1 MIVIGTNNGRGW
13 LSNSLKVLE
22 GLKVEETIVIVD
34 TGSNERDALEFH
46 QSLTKGIY
54 DLDIQIEST
63 PYKGYDSGAW
73 IWAIANKEAEYY
85 HFIQDSIVVNTKQYF
100 RKAERILDEGKV
112 ASLLHFNPN
121 QYDSFEQYL
130 WVLEGF
136 GTSEYKSGVFGPN
149 FRINRDMRDKLNRLA
164 IPIPTNKLEQM
175 GMERGWGV
183 LFNTMGFQIE
193 AIEGDYNWDRLVNDD
208 YELFTKRFG
217 GRR

>member
-13 LSNSLKVLE
+13 LSNSLASLAKLGIE
-22 GLKVEETIVIVD
+22 DTILVID
-34 TGSNERDALEFH
+34 TNSTEKDALEFH

-54 DLDIQIEST
+54 DLDIQIQTT

-73 IWAIANKEAEYY
+73 IWAIQNKEEEYY
-85 HFIQDSIVVNTKQYF
+85 HFIQDSIVVNNKRYF
-100 RKAERILDEGKV
+100 TKAERILDEGKV
-112 ASLLHFNPN
+112 ASLLHFPPN

-130 WVLEGF
+130 WVMENF
-136 GTSEYKSGVFGPN
+136 GTSQYKSGVFGPN
-149 FRINRDMRDKLNRLA
+149 FSINRDIRNKLNRLA

-183 LFNTMGFQIE
+183 LFNTMGLEIE

>member
-13 LSNSLKVLE
+13 LSHSLQSLSKLGIEDTILVIDTNSTE
-22 GLKVEETIVIVD
+22 A
-34 TGSNERDALEFH
+34 DALEFH

-54 DLDIQIEST
+54 DLDIQIDTT

-73 IWAIANKEAEYY
+73 IWTIQNKEAEYY

-100 RKAERILDEGKV
+100 KRAESILDEGKV

-121 QYDSFEQYL
+121 FYDSVEQRL
-130 WVLEGF
+130 WVFDNL

-149 FRINRDMRDKLNRLA
+149 FSINREIRNRLKELP
-164 IPIPTNKLEQM
+164 IPIPSNKLEQM
-175 GMERGWGV
+175 VMERGWGV
-183 LFNTMGFQIE
+183 LFNTMGLEIE
-193 AIEGDYNWDRLVNDD
+193 AIEGDYNWERLINDD